1 MIMCILQCA
10 TKNMLFPQD
19 HYCGALF
26 FFSIETIEYNHT
38 LPTLI
43 NGNVFDD
50 YTYPSEYLPL
60 DWNSDQT
67 THLII
72 VIFTV

>member
-1 MIMCILQCA
+1 MRHKEHVIPAGSL
-10 TKNMLFPQD
+10 LWGSFF
-19 HYCGALF
+19 LF